1 MTNLIA
7 FFVAS
12 QNCRKFIIRLAYAL
26 MQFGAPMHKIDE
38 QLAAA
43 CDFLNIK
50 AHFVLF
56 NTVIIAVFDDPD
68 DAAPSRKHIIQRPHG
83 LDLAR
88 LQKTYKVYSEVIQ
101 DQMTAVQGTEQ
112 LTAIMNEQD
121 NYGRYTRTAIAF
133 LAGFSICGFGF
144 SGSLIDS
151 LIAGICSA
159 GLMWIQLWRSGDV
172 LFTGIFE

>member
-1 MTNLIA
+1 
-7 FFVAS
+7 
-12 QNCRKFIIRLAYAL
+12 
-26 MQFGAPMHKIDE
+26 MHKIDE

-43 CDFLNIK
+43 CGFLNIK

-83 LDLAR
+83 LDLGR
-88 LQKTYKVYSEVIQ
+88 LQKTHKIYSDVIH
-101 DQMTAVQGTEQ
+101 DEINAAEGTEK
-112 LTAIMNEQD
+112 LTAILAESNG
-121 NYGRYTRTAIAF
+121 YGTIPKIAIAF
-133 LAGFSICGFGF
+133 MAGFAICPFGF

-159 GLMWIQLWRSGDV
+159 CLMELQLWRQKDA
-172 LFTGIFE
+172 LFVNIFECVILSPISQERG